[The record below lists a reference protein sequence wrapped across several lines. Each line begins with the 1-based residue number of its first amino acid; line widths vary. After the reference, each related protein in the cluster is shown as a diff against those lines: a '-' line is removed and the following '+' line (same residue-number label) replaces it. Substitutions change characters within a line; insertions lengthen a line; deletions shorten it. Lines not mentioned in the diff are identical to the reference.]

1 MSKKPP
7 RTTRPKAAKAKAPR
21 PSRIV
26 LDDRL
31 TIVQAA
37 DLHRLLVKRLAE
49 GRQLVVDG
57 TRVEEIDTAILQLLT
72 SLWRTGAQ
80 RGIAC
85 TWHGAS
91 QALRRTAALVGVA
104 EMLQFPNT
112 EPAQNR
118 GHVAA

>member
-1 MSKKPP
+1 MSKKKPP
-7 RTTRPKAAKAKAPR
+7 RPAKPKATKAPR

-37 DLHRLLVKRLAE
+37 DLHRMLVKRLAE

-57 TRVEEIDTAILQLLT
+57 SRVEEIDTAILQLLT
-72 SLWRTGAQ
+72 SLWRTGAE

-104 EMLQFPNT
+104 EMLQFPNAG
-112 EPAQNR
+112 PAQNR

>member
-1 MSKKPP
+1 MNKKKPP
-7 RTTRPKAAKAKAPR
+7 RSPKATKAPR

-37 DLHRLLVKRLAE
+37 ALHRTLVKRLAE
-49 GRQLVVDG
+49 GRRLVVDG
-57 TRVEEIDTAILQLLT
+57 SRVEEIDTAILQLLT
-72 SLWRTGAQ
+72 SLWRTSKE

-85 TWHGAS
+85 SWQGAS
-91 QALRRTAALVGVA
+91 QALRRTAAMVGVA
-104 EMLQFPNT
+104 EMLRFPDA

>member
-1 MSKKPP
+1 MSKKKPP
-7 RTTRPKAAKAKAPR
+7 RSAKSTKAPR
-21 PSRIV
+21 LSRVV

-37 DLHRLLVKRLAE
+37 DLHRVLVKRLAQ

-72 SLWRTGAQ
+72 SLWRTSKE

-104 EMLQFPNT
+104 EMLHFPDA
-112 EPAQNR
+112 EPAENR

>member
-1 MSKKPP
+1 VSKKKPP
-7 RTTRPKAAKAKAPR
+7 RAAKSAKVPR

-26 LDDRL
+26 LGDRL

-37 DLHRLLVKRLAE
+37 ELHRTLVKRLAE
-49 GRQLVVDG
+49 GRRIVVDG
-57 TRVEEIDTAILQLLT
+57 TQVEEIDTAILQLLT
-72 SLWRTGAQ
+72 SLWRTGTE

-91 QALRRTAALVGVA
+91 DALRRTAVLVGVA
-104 EMLQFPNT
+104 EILHFPAA
-112 EPAQNR
+112 EPAQHR